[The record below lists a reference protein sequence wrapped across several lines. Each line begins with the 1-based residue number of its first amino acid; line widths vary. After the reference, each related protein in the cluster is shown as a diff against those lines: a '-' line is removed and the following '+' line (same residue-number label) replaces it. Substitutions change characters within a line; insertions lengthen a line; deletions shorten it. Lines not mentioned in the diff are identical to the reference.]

1 MGSGVRSL
9 QRCSVVSKIFLFYCV
24 NKDGIACLVTARE
37 WVPTVQTGWIG
48 ICDDGKLLGGVEGL
62 LLE

>member
-1 MGSGVRSL
+1 M
-9 QRCSVVSKIFLFYCV
+9 SKIFLFYCV

-48 ICDDGKLLGGVEGL
+48 ICDDGKLLGGGGRVAVGVI
-62 LLE
+62 